1 MKHLHARQQ
10 ASLYLP
16 KQAIDLL
23 TTRAMRITWHRSISS
38 SVIGDSFQE
47 ADQVGISAEIN
58 GRGSGFGHR
67 EGACPASKPGSD
79 RAVNGALEPWFA
91 LAGFA

>member
-1 MKHLHARQQ
+1 MKHLHASQQ

-58 GRGSGFGHR
+58 GRGSVSGIAKGHAP
-67 EGACPASKPGSD
+67 GANQA
-79 RAVNGALEPWFA
+79 ATEP
-91 LAGFA
+91 